1 MKPVTRPT
9 PDLDLSFPDL
19 ALELVE
25 DISPTQA
32 QGFLRLVRRRLRV
45 RYPDGTRSPDFVYDE
60 VDRPAID
67 AVVIAAHYSE
77 ARTPWIYLRSAL
89 RPPVF
94 FRDPSRSPLPETN
107 KGALWELP
115 AGLVEPGEQT
125 LEGVR
130 EAARRELEE
139 ELGFSVAAAELQPLG
154 GSTLPC
160 PGVIGERHFFFSVA
174 VEPQR
179 RAEPS
184 LDGSA
189 LERFG
194 RVIAVPLER
203 AVALCESG
211 QIEDAKTE
219 LALRRLQG
227 RLPSR
232 GEATHPGP
240 EVLR

>member
-1 MKPVTRPT
+1 MKPATRPAT
-9 PDLDLSFPDL
+9 DPDLTFPDL
-19 ALELVE
+19 GLEVVE
-25 DISPTQA
+25 DISPSGDS
-32 QGFLRLVRRRLRV
+32 GFLRLVRRRLRV
-45 RYPDGTRSPDFVYDE
+45 RYPDGTQSAEFVYDE
-60 VDRPAID
+60 VDRRAID
-67 AVVIAAHYSE
+67 AVVIAAHYVD
-77 ARTPWIYLRSAL
+77 AGLRWIYLRSAL

-94 FRDPSRSPLPETN
+94 FRDPKRSPIDEPN

-125 LEGVR
+125 PAGVK

-139 ELGFSVAAAELQPLG
+139 ELGFGVSTSDLVPLG

-174 VEPQR
+174 VNPKL

-194 RVIAVPLER
+194 RVVAVPLGK
-203 AVALCESG
+203 AMALCESG

-219 LALRRLQG
+219 LALRRLSAQ
-227 RLPSR
+227 LPAP
-232 GEATHPGP
+232 GEAIHSGP
-240 EVLR
+240 EVIR